1 MGGEG
6 EATGKTE
13 EEGKKYNGGRRG
25 GVVYTIDG
33 YRVGEL
39 VREII
44 RRARACR
51 WKPHAALF
59 KLNPVRIIIGGQLN
73 PLPLPPPIP
82 PLSSRLIPQD
92 RICEY
97 EKEKKNQREIEC
109 VVCVCARGKERGRE
123 GERKKEKTEKR

>member
-1 MGGEG
+1 MVAGEVG
-6 EATGKTE
+6 W
-13 EEGKKYNGGRRG
+13 
-25 GVVYTIDG
+25 YTIDG

-59 KLNPVRIIIGGQLN
+59 KLNPVRIIIGGQLG
-73 PLPLPPPIP
+73 P
-82 PLSSRLIPQD
+82 SRLIPRD

-97 EKEKKNQREIEC
+97 EEEKRSRAAEDARERE
-109 VVCVCARGKERGRE
+109 KERDRRESKDRGGGEGGECRIEGDRKERWRGRR
-123 GERKKEKTEKR
+123 GQ

>member
-1 MGGEG
+1 MVADAVGWY
-6 EATGKTE
+6 A
-13 EEGKKYNGGRRG
+13 
-25 GVVYTIDG
+25 IDG

-59 KLNPVRIIIGGQLN
+59 KLNPVRIIIGGQLG
-73 PLPLPPPIP
+73 P
-82 PLSSRLIPQD
+82 SRLIPRD

-97 EKEKKNQREIEC
+97 EEEKRSRE
-109 VVCVCARGKERGRE
+109 AKDAGGT
-123 GERKKEKTEKR
+123 GERENRRDQGGKDQGW